1 MSEPKGTIKIFQ
13 SMHLTLQ
20 RKKLRP
26 RRSDM
31 SKDCGMPGAVCKREP
46 EAPTPG
52 QFHPRHSLT
61 VSTDLNCLQTE
72 NELCSYLSWVY

>member
-1 MSEPKGTIKIFQ
+1 
-13 SMHLTLQ
+13 MHLTLQ

-52 QFHPRHSLT
+52 QFHPRHSFT
-61 VSTDLNCLQTE
+61 VSTDLNCSKLKMNYVLISPGFT
-72 NELCSYLSWVY
+72 NGWISNR